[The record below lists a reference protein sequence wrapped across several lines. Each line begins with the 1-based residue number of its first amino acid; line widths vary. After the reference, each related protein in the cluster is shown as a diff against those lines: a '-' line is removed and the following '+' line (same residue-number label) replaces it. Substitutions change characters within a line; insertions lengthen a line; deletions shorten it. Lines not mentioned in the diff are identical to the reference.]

1 MRHLQI
7 VKRPFMH
14 APIFRTGCLLI
25 AAMFGNAAQA
35 AEAID
40 VSKLSDSTVTM
51 VDLSKPASPGKTFA
65 AGTII
70 NAPMPDVCAL
80 LQNYSTYP
88 DFMPNTASA
97 KVSQAGA
104 GNALV
109 DITLK
114 LPMGKIK
121 KYRLR
126 MEPKVS
132 TDSCV
137 LAWKLVPWPGLKQEE
152 TIVDTTG
159 QWQLTPGASAG
170 KTVVRY
176 KVYTDPGPIPFGLGW
191 IVDSLSKDSIPQTLD
206 AVRKRATQH

>member
-1 MRHLQI
+1 
-7 VKRPFMH
+7 MH
-14 APIFRTGCLLI
+14 VLPRRAASLLLALAASAPV
-25 AAMFGNAAQA
+25 AAAD
-35 AEAID
+35 AID
-40 VSKLSDSTVTM
+40 SAKLSDSSVTL
-51 VDLSKPASPGKTFA
+51 VDQSKPGSPGKTFV

-70 NAPMPDVCAL
+70 NAPMQEVCTL
-80 LQNYSTYP
+80 LQNYSAYP
-88 DFMPNTASA
+88 GFMPNTASA
-97 KVSQAGA
+97 KVSAAAGH
-104 GNALV
+104 ALV

-132 TDSCV
+132 AQSCV
-137 LAWKLVPWPGLKQEE
+137 LAWKLVPWPGLKPEE

-159 QWQLTPGASAG
+159 QWQLTPGSSAG

-176 KVYTDPGPIPFGLGW
+176 AVYTDPGPIPFGLGW

-206 AVRKRATQH
+206 AVRQRVTAH

>member
-1 MRHLQI
+1 
-7 VKRPFMH
+7 V
-14 APIFRTGCLLI
+14 
-25 AAMFGNAAQA
+25 
-35 AEAID
+35 D
-40 VSKLSDSTVTM
+40 VSK
-51 VDLSKPASPGKTFA
+51 PGSPGKTFV

-70 NAPMPDVCAL
+70 NAPMQDVCTL
-80 LQNYSTYP
+80 LQNYSAYP
-88 DFMPNTASA
+88 SFMPNTESA
-97 KVSQAGA
+97 KVTKADAGH
-104 GNALV
+104 ALV

-132 TDSCV
+132 ADSCIV
-137 LAWKLVPWPGLKQEE
+137 AWKLVPWPGLKQEE

-159 QWQLTPGASAG
+159 QWQLTSGASGG

-176 KVYTDPGPIPFGLGW
+176 NVFTDPGPIPFGLGW

-206 AVRKRATQH
+206 AVRKRVSAH

>member
-1 MRHLQI
+1 
-7 VKRPFMH
+7 MH
-14 APIFRTGCLLI
+14 ASLPRTCWLLL
-25 AAMFGNAAQA
+25 AGLLGASAQA

-40 VSKLSDSTVTM
+40 ASKLSDTSVTM
-51 VDLSKPASPGKTFA
+51 VDLSKSASPGKTFA

-70 NAPMPDVCAL
+70 NAPMQDVCAL
-80 LQNYSTYP
+80 LQNYSAYP
-88 DFMPNTASA
+88 GFMPNTESA
-97 KVSQAGA
+97 KVSQSGA
-104 GNALV
+104 GHTLV

-132 TDSCV
+132 ADACV

-159 QWQLTPGASAG
+159 QWQLTPGVSAG

-176 KVYTDPGPIPFGLGW
+176 TVYTDPGPIPFGLGW

-206 AVRKRATQH
+206 AVRKRVTQH

>member
-1 MRHLQI
+1 MQ
-7 VKRPFMH
+7 
-14 APIFRTGCLLI
+14 APVFRAGCLLFASLLGGSAL
-25 AAMFGNAAQA
+25 AADP
-35 AEAID
+35 ID

-51 VDLSKPASPGKTFA
+51 VELTKPGSPGKTFA

-70 NAPMPDVCAL
+70 NAPMQDVCAL
-80 LQNYSTYP
+80 LQNYPAYP
-88 DFMPNTASA
+88 SFMPNTESA
-97 KVSQAGA
+97 KVSQPGA
-104 GNALV
+104 GHALV

-132 TDSCV
+132 ADACV

-176 KVYTDPGPIPFGLGW
+176 TVYTDPGPIPFGLGW

-206 AVRKRATQH
+206 AVRKRVAQH

>member
-1 MRHLQI
+1 MLAFIPR
-7 VKRPFMH
+7 
-14 APIFRTGCLLI
+14 AGALLCAVLL
-25 AAMFGNAAQA
+25 AASSQA
-35 AEAID
+35 AEPID
-40 VSKLSDSTVTM
+40 VSKLSDSAVTM
-51 VDLSKPASPGKTFA
+51 VEVSKPASPGKTFA

-70 NAPMPDVCAL
+70 NAPLQDVCAL
-80 LQNYSTYP
+80 LQNYAAYP
-88 DFMPNTASA
+88 SFMPNTESA
-97 KVSQAGA
+97 KVSQSGA
-104 GNALV
+104 GHALV

-132 TDSCV
+132 ADSCV
-137 LAWKLVPWPGLKQEE
+137 LAWKLVPWPGLRQEE

-159 QWQLTPGASAG
+159 QWQLTPGATAG

-176 KVYTDPGPIPFGLGW
+176 MVYTDPGPIPFGLGW

-206 AVRKRATQH
+206 AVRKRVTQR